1 MASAPGMVSN
11 PIEAATIRKL
21 RIRLLPFL
29 FVLYVIAFLDRINI
43 GFAALTMNRELAI
56 TSQQFGFVA
65 GIFFFGYFLFEVPSN
80 LLLHRI
86 GARIWIARILIS
98 WGTIALCTGFVHT
111 VYQLYVARFLLGV
124 AEAGFFPGIVL
135 YFTYWFR
142 QRDLA
147 HSISLLTAGMAVA
160 NIVGSP
166 ISGLILD
173 HIHWWHVS
181 SWRWLLILEGL
192 PAVFGGLLTY
202 LLLPSRPSEAQFLTD
217 QEKRWIGTELEREEL
232 QKREVVQLSA
242 FHGLRN
248 RRVWHLASTGFAH
261 AVGSYPVF
269 FWLPQL
275 MKSLLTSQSNIVIG
289 ALLMVP
295 YLAGLV
301 AMILYSRHS
310 DRTLER
316 RYHVAGATLIAG
328 MALIAL
334 PSRHSLAL
342 SIALLSIAI
351 VGIVSALPPFFAL
364 PAEFL
369 TGLSAA
375 SGIALITSVANL
387 GGFAGPYIVGW
398 VRQTTGNLNAGLTV
412 AGFSFF
418 VAATLALLLPRT
430 EQLRIGTDPGE
441 NCARRSRNELV
452 GT

>member
-1 MASAPGMVSN
+1 MASAPDIVSN

-29 FVLYVIAFLDRINI
+29 LVLYVIAFLDRVNI

-56 TSQQFGFVA
+56 TGQQFGFVA

-80 LLLHRI
+80 LLLHRL

-98 WGTIALCTGFVHT
+98 WGTIAVCAGFVHT
-111 VYQLYVARFLLGV
+111 VHQLYVVRFLLGV

-147 HSISLLTAGMAVA
+147 HSIALLTAGMAVA

-173 HIHWWHVS
+173 HVHWWHLS

-202 LLLPSRPSEAQFLTD
+202 LVLPNRPSEAQFLT
-217 QEKRWIGTELEREEL
+217 QPEKLWISAELEREEL
-232 QKREVVQLSA
+232 QKPRSTYFSV
-242 FHGLRN
+242 FHGLYN
-248 RRVWHLASTGFAH
+248 RRVWHLALIGFAH
-261 AVGSYPVF
+261 AVGGYTVF

-275 MKSLLTSQSNIVIG
+275 MKSLLSRQSNAVIG

-301 AMILYSRHS
+301 GMIFYSRHS
-310 DRTLER
+310 DLTLER

-328 MALIAL
+328 MALIAF
-334 PSRHSLAL
+334 PSTHSLLL

-351 VGIVSALPPFFAL
+351 VAIVSALPPFFAL
-364 PAEFL
+364 PGEFL

-387 GGFAGPYIVGW
+387 GGFAGTYIVGW
-398 VRQTTGNLNAGLTV
+398 VRQTTGNFNAGLAV

-418 VAATLALLLPRT
+418 VSATLALLLPRT
-430 EQLRIGTDPGE
+430 EQLRIRTDQE
-441 NCARRSRNELV
+441 RRIVRDIRATN
-452 GT
+452 